1 MSRKNII
8 LQRIVENY
16 ANDILGEWLLPQVEQ
31 FGINWRLFDYQVKAV
46 EYISKAL
53 YLYYTE
59 GLDKF
64 YEYYQKEG
72 LFADLEE
79 KLSVKK
85 EDENFR
91 ILSEYY
97 QVEDNKISFK
107 KFLNRASFW
116 MATGSGKTLV
126 MVKLIEL
133 LHYLMKKELIPQ
145 KDVLILAPKDEI
157 LNQIKK
163 HIDIYNQ
170 NAVIQIEMRNLKEW
184 EKMKGQI
191 SLFNESKITVF
202 YYRADNITEEN
213 KDKQIDYKTFYN
225 NGDWYLILDEA
236 HKGEK
241 STSKRQQYY
250 TILSK
255 NGFLFNFSATFTDD
269 IDIVTTVFDFK
280 LDTFLKE
287 GYGKKIYIANSE
299 FRNFNRR
306 SEQDFTDDEKKGIVA
321 QTLILLSLI
330 RKHYKKIKS
339 IKTDLYHA
347 PLLITLANSVHVEEA
362 DLKIFYQILSDIAR
376 GYFNFEESKSK
387 LFQNL
392 ERNLSYLF
400 DLDNIDNFILQ
411 EVQNL
416 TKEDFFEGVFNT
428 TQPGNIEVLKIK
440 ENNRELAFKL
450 KNANVPFMLI
460 VASDIVKWEDNVL
473 ESYEFGETVEE
484 SLFENINEKVRDNI
498 SILLG
503 SRIFAEGWD
512 SNRPNIINF
521 INIGVDEEA
530 KKFVLQSIGRGI
542 RIEPVK
548 DVRKRFEYV
557 EKSIFNTEETEKIRK
572 FNKLLETLFVFATNK
587 EVVKNILEELEKQ
600 ASEWV
605 KVEGIKKNE
614 KINETDLPLLV
625 PEFDYDGLNDNP
637 FTVSYT
643 HLTLPTNRE
652 V

>member
-225 NGDWYLILDEA
+225 NGDWYL
-236 HKGEK
+236 
-241 STSKRQQYY
+241 
-250 TILSK
+250 
-255 NGFLFNFSATFTDD
+255 
-269 IDIVTTVFDFK
+269 
-280 LDTFLKE
+280 
-287 GYGKKIYIANSE
+287 
-299 FRNFNRR
+299 
-306 SEQDFTDDEKKGIVA
+306 
-321 QTLILLSLI
+321 
-330 RKHYKKIKS
+330 
-339 IKTDLYHA
+339 
-347 PLLITLANSVHVEEA
+347 
-362 DLKIFYQILSDIAR
+362 
-376 GYFNFEESKSK
+376 
-387 LFQNL
+387 
-392 ERNLSYLF
+392 
-400 DLDNIDNFILQ
+400 
-411 EVQNL
+411 
-416 TKEDFFEGVFNT
+416 
-428 TQPGNIEVLKIK
+428 
-440 ENNRELAFKL
+440 
-450 KNANVPFMLI
+450 
-460 VASDIVKWEDNVL
+460 
-473 ESYEFGETVEE
+473 
-484 SLFENINEKVRDNI
+484 
-498 SILLG
+498 
-503 SRIFAEGWD
+503 
-512 SNRPNIINF
+512 
-521 INIGVDEEA
+521 
-530 KKFVLQSIGRGI
+530 
-542 RIEPVK
+542 
-548 DVRKRFEYV
+548 
-557 EKSIFNTEETEKIRK
+557 
-572 FNKLLETLFVFATNK
+572 
-587 EVVKNILEELEKQ
+587 
-600 ASEWV
+600 
-605 KVEGIKKNE
+605 
-614 KINETDLPLLV
+614 
-625 PEFDYDGLNDNP
+625 
-637 FTVSYT
+637 TVSYT
-643 HLTLPTNRE
+643 HLTLPTKA
-652 V
+652 